1 MRMLEQALDM
11 ARPRAGTRDFL
22 QYYEHQQLTA
32 PARRPAARRSILT
45 AIGVT
50 IVVLWTTVG
59 PRAVPLQLQANPR
72 PSGASTTVKRQ
83 LRWQPSWDEPSWE
96 SLGRRSEQEPPA
108 EELPADAAGD
118 AASPPAA
125 AAAAAAVATSP
136 PPPTA
141 AAAAAVE
148 PTVARATSAPAAN
161 ASVSATCHAMP
172 RTELHGDVVRWGA
185 DFVVPSA
192 GECCAAC
199 RTTSRCTV
207 WVYCEHPACG
217 AARGQCWLKKLDDPF
232 TDVDLVRG
240 RSDRWTSGT
249 MQPPPAA
256 GQPSGAPA
264 PTADDA
270 HLALVTPFGRVR
282 LRLRP
287 RSARATAWV
296 LELLATHAECNGCTF
311 YRAEKVPAHWGS
323 PDWPDSYEG
332 GRWGPPYALLQGGLS
347 ARGAPTPSAPREDSP
362 VVRRGMVAW
371 AGGASGPAFF
381 VALADHPEWGRGHTV
396 FADVVGADMAIVEA
410 IVAQPTRT
418 NPGKIPITNLV
429 TPVAFTLEPLNPAQA
444 SSR

>member
-1 MRMLEQALDM
+1 MHARVASHNTM
-11 ARPRAGTRDFL
+11 ARARAATRDFL
-22 QYYEHQQLTA
+22 QYYEQQQFSA

-45 AIGVT
+45 AVGVT
-50 IVVLWTTVG
+50 IVVLWTTLG
-59 PRAVPLQLQANPR
+59 PRVMPLQLQANPR
-72 PSGASTTVKRQ
+72 PSGASTTAKRQ
-83 LRWQPSWDEPSWE
+83 LRWQPSWEEPSWD
-96 SLGRRSEQEPPA
+96 SLARRSEQELPVEELPV
-108 EELPADAAGD
+108 EELPADTPTTPP
-118 AASPPAA
+118 PPAA
-125 AAAAAAVATSP
+125 AVAAVIES
-136 PPPTA
+136 
-141 AAAAAVE
+141 
-148 PTVARATSAPAAN
+148 TVARTTAASTVTAN
-161 ASVSATCHAMP
+161 ASTSVAPAATCHAMP

-192 GECCAAC
+192 AECCAAC
-199 RTTSRCTV
+199 RTTARCTV
-207 WVYCEHPACG
+207 WVYCEQPACG

-249 MQPPPAA
+249 MQPPPPA
-256 GQPSGAPA
+256 GQPTGPPA

-287 RSARATAWV
+287 RSARAVAWV
-296 LELLATHAECNGCTF
+296 LDVLDKHPECSGCTF

-323 PDWPDSYEG
+323 PDWPDNYEG

-347 ARGAPTPSAPREDSP
+347 ARGAPNPSAPREDNP

-410 IVAQPTRT
+410 IVAQPTKT

-429 TPVAFTLEPLNPAQA
+429 TPVAFTLERLKPVQA
-444 SSR
+444 GGASG